1 MRQFNIGTSPPL
13 HRDPRAIKCECGRLL
28 YPGQVC
34 ICREPL
40 PTTDDMIEE
49 LEVGD
54 DRSIP

>member
-1 MRQFNIGTSPPL
+1 MKQFNIGTSPPL

-40 PTTDDMIEE
+40 PTTDDMIDERE
-49 LEVGD
+49 AHDE
-54 DRSIP
+54 